1 MLTQPTVSS
10 VFKLCLFFFLLSW
23 NTTVQAAPV
32 TVDFSKTN
40 QVIDGF
46 GGSSAWSGKLTDA
59 MMDGLYK
66 NGPTQVGFT
75 ILRSRIDP
83 NKRWDDEKSNI
94 QKAKARGATTFAT
107 PWSPP
112 ANMKTNNN
120 VNNGGQIKSSEW
132 GNYAAYLKEFIDF
145 AGEDLDIISLQNEPD
160 WQPNYESCEW
170 TSSQFRDF
178 CKNHAKSLERP
189 VMMPECLGYNFRMS
203 DPTLDDPEAAA
214 NVTYMGGHLYGS
226 GPKRYTKALNLGK
239 HVWQTEKFFEYDD
252 AGTCMKFAKEL
263 FDCMNNDFSAYVW
276 WWMTYD
282 SRSGGKEALWV
293 NDAPNHR
300 AWVLAQFS
308 KWVRPGY
315 YRVDA
320 TYSPQNGVNVVAFRG
335 DSNVVVAMN
344 SNSSQQ
350 SVTFNYTDATVTT
363 VRKYTSSQSKNGKKE
378 GEIEVSDNSFTT
390 TLDPQSVSTFVSEGI
405 PTEVINMFR
414 DEDELLKN
422 TIVTSGGTDAA
433 APVIYL
439 INGRR
444 WSAAGGLQP
453 QVLPGG
459 IYIMNGRVQPRI
471 DGAKHTLRR

>member
-1 MLTQPTVSS
+1 MSLRS
-10 VFKLCLFFFLLSW
+10 KCLFILSALIFLLPCGALSA
-23 NTTVQAAPV
+23 TA

-112 ANMKTNNN
+112 ASMKTNNN
-120 VNNGGQIKSSEW
+120 VNNGGQIKSTEW

-170 TSSQFRDF
+170 TAAQFRDF
-178 CKNHAKSLERP
+178 CKNYAPSLERP
-189 VMMPECLGYNFRMS
+189 VMMPECLGYNFSMS
-203 DPTLDDPEAAA
+203 DPTLDDPAAAA

-226 GPKRYTKALNLGK
+226 GPRKYTKALNLGK
-239 HVWQTEKFFEYDD
+239 HVWETEHYFDNDD
-252 AGTCMKFAKEL
+252 AGSCMKLAKEI
-263 FDCMNNDFSAYVW
+263 FDCMNCDFSAYVW

-308 KWVRPGY
+308 KWVRPGF

-320 TYSPQNGVNVVAFRG
+320 TYTPQSGVYVTAFKGNQYVIVAL
-335 DSNVVVAMN
+335 NN
-344 SNSSQQ
+344 STSAQ
-350 SVTFNYTDATVTT
+350 SVTFSCSNGSFSSVE
-363 VRKYTSSQSKNGKKE
+363 KYTSSQSKSGAS
-378 GEIEVSDNSFTT
+378 GGSIAVSNNSFSVS
-390 TLDPQSVSTFVSEGI
+390 LDAQSVTTFV
-405 PTEVINMFR
+405 
-414 DEDELLKN
+414 
-422 TIVTSGGTDAA
+422 GGSVNVLPLGSADRWYTVETPYRAATPANAA
-433 APVIYL
+433 ARFMYL

-444 WSAAGGLQP
+444 CHI
-453 QVLPGG
+453 PGMFESGILSPG
-459 IYIMNGRVQPRI
+459 IYVMP
-471 DGAKHTLRR
+471 DGASINIRTGNQLRNSGK